1 MSQMPEVAGSWPEE
15 GAQYVPGAPM
25 EPVQQ
30 AYQQQQYGQPQPQYP
45 PQQAYQQ
52 QGYQEQQQ
60 YAQQQYPQQQPYQE
74 QTVQQQAV
82 AAEEEQ
88 SSVPSEFDH
97 LFRDSSPQNRKS
109 ISGRQPVVSGPG
121 AAAPGGFP
129 QQQQAQSQQAPT
141 VYAQPQQQ
149 AYEDRVPAGYTPQQ
163 QPFGGGYGE
172 PGGPGG
178 ESGSGSRRTPLIV
191 GGVVVVV
198 AAVGLYLG
206 LSGGGGGSK
215 APTAGPTASTSTHVS
230 NETPQQQ
237 AAAVYQLV
245 QQSKQ
250 LRSDIN
256 AEVGSLKSCTHVSA
270 LEGEITN
277 TVQARQAQADQVS
290 KLDVS
295 KIQGGA
301 ALASALHAAW
311 ADSAA
316 SDADYAKAAADV
328 ASSCT
333 KAAVRADTNYQQ
345 ASKSSSKV
353 TNEKSDAVSKWNSTM
368 TNYGQPKISQSDL

>member
-52 QGYQEQQQ
+52 QGYQDQQ
-60 YAQQQYPQQQPYQE
+60 YAQQQQYPQQSYQE

-129 QQQQAQSQQAPT
+129 QQQAQAQQAPT
-141 VYAQPQQQ
+141 AFAPQQQ
-149 AYEDRVPAGYTPQQ
+149 AYEDRVPEYVPQQ

-178 ESGSGSRRTPLIV
+178 NGGAGSRRTPLLV

-215 APTAGPTASTSTHVS
+215 APTAGPTASSTAQVS
-230 NETPQQQ
+230 KLSAQQQ

-256 AEVGSLKSCTHVSA
+256 AEVGSLNSCSNVSA
-270 LEGEITN
+270 LQGEITN
-277 TVQARQAQADQVS
+277 TAQARQSQADQVA

-295 KIQGGA
+295 KITGGA
-301 ALASALHAAW
+301 ALVSDLHAAW

-328 ASSCT
+328 ASNCT
-333 KAAVRADTNYQQ
+333 KAAVKGDANYQQ
-345 ASKSSSKV
+345 ASQSSTKV
-353 TNEKSDAVSKWNSTM
+353 TNEKHDAVSKWNDTM
-368 TNYGQPKISQSDL
+368 TNYGQPSISQSDL

>member
-1 MSQMPEVAGSWPEE
+1 MPEVAGSWPEE

-52 QGYQEQQQ
+52 QGYQDQQ
-60 YAQQQYPQQQPYQE
+60 YAQQQYPQQPYQE

-129 QQQQAQSQQAPT
+129 QQ
-141 VYAQPQQQ
+141 AQPQAQQ
-149 AYEDRVPAGYTPQQ
+149 GTAVYAPPQQQTYEDRVPEYAQQ

-178 ESGSGSRRTPLIV
+178 NAGSGSRRTPLIV
-191 GGVVVVV
+191 GGVIVVV

-206 LSGGGGGSK
+206 LSGGGGSK
-215 APTAGPTASTSTHVS
+215 APTAGPTASSTTHAS
-230 NETPQQQ
+230 NQTPQQQ

-256 AEVGSLKSCTHVSA
+256 AEVGSLNSCSNVSA
-270 LEGEITN
+270 LQGEITN
-277 TVQARQAQADQVS
+277 TAQARQTQADQVA

-295 KIQGGA
+295 KIKGGA
-301 ALASALHAAW
+301 ALVSALNAAW
-311 ADSAA
+311 SDSAA
-316 SDADYAKAAADV
+316 SDSDYAKAAGDV
-328 ASSCT
+328 ASACT
-333 KAAVRADTNYQQ
+333 KAAVKGDANYQQ
-345 ASKSSSKV
+345 ASKGSSKV
-353 TNEKSDAVSKWNSTM
+353 TNEKADAVSKWNSTM
-368 TNYGQPKISQSDL
+368 TNYGQPSISQSDL